1 MADDPYAASGVH
13 ADGASSFVFGGRGV
27 PAGRGWQWI
36 ADAWAFTGPQRGMF
50 IGVFLLFALIAVV
63 LGFVPLLGAIA
74 SALLMPVLA
83 GGFWL
88 GCDAVR
94 RGERLEIGHLF
105 AAFQPHANK
114 LIGLGALSLAVI
126 VAMTVV
132 MVVIVGSSVGLS
144 FFGGQPSPEQ
154 LAAGLAGFMLA
165 ALVMLALSIP
175 WYMALWFAIPL
186 IVFERSDIVP
196 ALRTSFFACIKNIV
210 PFFVWS
216 VAIFVLAIVASIPFM
231 LGWLL
236 LGPVMMVSI
245 YLSYRDV
252 FHAD

>member
-1 MADDPYAASGVH
+1 MADDPYAVPRGH
-13 ADGASSFVFGGRGV
+13 ADDAESFVADGRGV
-27 PAGRGWQWI
+27 PAGHGWQWI

-50 IGVFLLFALIAVV
+50 IGMFALFALIAVV
-63 LGFVPLLGAIA
+63 LGIVPVLGGIA
-74 SALLMPVLA
+74 SALVMPLIA

-94 RGERLEIGHLF
+94 RGERLDIGHLF

-114 LIGLGALSLAVI
+114 LIGLGALSLAAI
-126 VAMTVV
+126 AV
-132 MVVIVGSSVGLS
+132 MVVVVAAIFGGTVGLM
-144 FFGGQPSPEQ
+144 FLGAQPSPDE
-154 LAAGLAGFMLA
+154 LAAGFAAAMLA

-175 WYMALWFAIPL
+175 WYMAMWFAIPL

-196 ALRTSFFACIKNIV
+196 ALRTSFFACLKNIV
-210 PFFVWS
+210 PFLLWS
-216 VAIFVLAIVASIPFM
+216 VAIFVLGIAASIPFM

-252 FHAD
+252 FHAA